1 VPVEDLEDEDLDTDF
16 EEWKRR
22 ERDRRRKAKEDRRR
36 SLDRDEA
43 LAKLRYDAPT
53 TPVSTPSPTTRR
65 VRKDKGGGEKGE
77 KGSDDQHTQE
87 NFEEVGDSAD
97 DQLDD
102 EDGRRIVKLN
112 IGGRKYV
119 TTVKSL
125 RGQMGEKNYFTAL
138 FGDQFAP
145 PETDAKGYY
154 FIDRN
159 GSLFEPILDYLRTG
173 IDQPSQRSLTPK
185 LTISIQA
192 SGSVRMICRNGCI

>member
-1 VPVEDLEDEDLDTDF
+1 MDRKAVPVEDLEDEDLDTDF

-43 LAKLRYDAPT
+43 LAKLRYDAPS
-53 TPVSTPSPTTRR
+53 TPVSTPSPTRR
-65 VRKDKGGGEKGE
+65 VRKDKGDGEKGE
-77 KGSDDQHTQE
+77 KGSDDQDTQE
-87 NFEEVGDSAD
+87 NFEEVGDAED

-102 EDGRRIVKLN
+102 EDGRRVVKLN

-125 RGQMGEKNYFTAL
+125 RGQMGENNYFTAL

-145 PETDAKGYY
+145 PETDGKGYY

-173 IDQPSQRSLTPK
+173 LSNPRSQNLRSPL
-185 LTISIQA
+185 QA
-192 SGSVRMICRNGCI
+192 SGCVRMICRNGCI